1 MNKKLSVLNL
11 ISIIINIL
19 STIVTGL
26 AVSLGWNVFVLRVF
40 DLPEM
45 SVVTAIGIL
54 FLIELVRVNISRDL
68 YFSLK
73 TNQLFDDE
81 RIEGS
86 DVIIALTGLVFAL
99 TSWLGIFIVTLF

>member
-86 DVIIALTGLVFAL
+86 DIIIALTGLVFAL

>member
-45 SVVTAIGIL
+45 SVVTAISIL

>member
-45 SVVTAIGIL
+45 SVITAIGIL

-86 DVIIALTGLVFAL
+86 DIIIALTGLVFAL